1 MCRLI
6 ARLDLPLNFAESPA
20 FEEYIRLSHNPV
32 FKKVS
37 RQTTCRDFVKFF
49 NDRRKIVVECLQ
61 SVSSIAIT
69 SDIWSGNAKE
79 DYLSVVA
86 HYVSKDWVLEKRV
99 IGLRLIETAHTGEN
113 IAERV
118 LSVLEDYGVANK
130 VFSVTL
136 DNASSNTKAMDRLSS
151 SLSGY
156 VGTLFLHQRCACH
169 IINLIVKCGLKRL
182 EPYLDSF
189 RTAIVFLN
197 ASNQRIAAFKSY
209 CVAMNVRP
217 RKFGIDVAVRW
228 NSTYLMLKHLV
239 PYKETFGVFM
249 ETNYPRKQGE
259 PQLLTNSHWY
269 VAEKLLEFLELFYDA
284 TVTLSG
290 VYYPTSPL
298 IMHNILDIVQ
308 HLTQYENDA
317 FLRNAVSPMKSKFL
331 KYWRD
336 IPMLYAFAFVL
347 DPRAK
352 LRGFSNI
359 LRILS
364 GLCGTDYSLYFSRVK
379 NELSTMFNRYD
390 SKFGAVKQ
398 RVPPPSAV
406 TGKRKQNW
414 GLIYASDSTELA
426 YPSSITPNLGS
437 GTSASAL
444 LQQAHSSAGLSSLE
458 TELSSYLDSDT
469 LQKV

>member
-20 FEEYIRLSHNPV
+20 FEKYIRLSHTPV

-61 SVSSIAIT
+61 YVSSIAIT
-69 SDIWSGNAKE
+69 SDIWSGDAKE

-99 IGLRLIETAHTGEN
+99 IGLRLIETSHTGEN

-118 LSVLEDYGVANK
+118 MSVLEDYGVANK

-151 SLSGY
+151 SLSSY
-156 VGTLFLHQRCACH
+156 VGTLFLHQRCAYH

-189 RTAIVFLN
+189 RTTIAFLN

-217 RKFGIDVAVRW
+217 RKFGIAMAVRW
-228 NSTYLMLKHLV
+228 NSTYLMLKNLV
-239 PYKETFGVFM
+239 LYKETFGVFM

-259 PQLLTNSHWY
+259 TQFLTNSHWY

-298 IMHNILDIVQ
+298 VMHNILDIVQ
-308 HLTQYENDA
+308 YLTQYENDS
-317 FLRNAVSPMKSKFL
+317 FLRNVVSPMKSKFL

-336 IPMLYAFAFVL
+336 IPERITMPKRGGEL
-347 DPRAK
+347 
-352 LRGFSNI
+352 GFS
-359 LRILS
+359 
-364 GLCGTDYSLYFSRVK
+364 K
-379 NELSTMFNRYD
+379 N
-390 SKFGAVKQ
+390 Q
-398 RVPPPSAV
+398 
-406 TGKRKQNW
+406 
-414 GLIYASDSTELA
+414 
-426 YPSSITPNLGS
+426 
-437 GTSASAL
+437 
-444 LQQAHSSAGLSSLE
+444 H
-458 TELSSYLDSDT
+458 
-469 LQKV
+469 